1 MLAAIRVTPR
11 LACGLLRAGHNL
23 THLADH
29 AEQRRLIHLFAPLLP
44 QFRQRL
50 PLFPEGDS
58 RMRQGT
64 VGNFQVMLSLR
75 FQDPDTADVARIAPD
90 QKGRPAFTPRNPRLE
105 RIGVVVDV
113 VDDKAGA
120 GQRAP
125 EDRQKIDQE
134 RSSACDDG
142 RYADTRHGLGPAR
155 GRRLEQAV
163 VHRTVVGADRQCEPA
178 L

>member
-1 MLAAIRVTPR
+1 
-11 LACGLLRAGHNL
+11 
-23 THLADH
+23 
-29 AEQRRLIHLFAPLLP
+29 
-44 QFRQRL
+44 
-50 PLFPEGDS
+50 
-58 RMRQGT
+58 MRQGT

-125 EDRQKIDQE
+125 EDRQKIDQNE
-134 RSSACDDG
+134 VARVTTAGTPTRATASAQRAAGGWSRPLC
-142 RYADTRHGLGPAR
+142 T
-155 GRRLEQAV
+155 
-163 VHRTVVGADRQCEPA
+163 EPW
-178 L
+178 

>member
-75 FQDPDTADVARIAPD
+75 FRDPDTADVARIAPD

-125 EDRQKIDQE
+125 EDRQKIDQ
-134 RSSACDDG
+134 G
-142 RYADTRHGLGPAR
+142 TK
-155 GRRLEQAV
+155 
-163 VHRTVVGADRQCEPA
+163 
-178 L
+178 